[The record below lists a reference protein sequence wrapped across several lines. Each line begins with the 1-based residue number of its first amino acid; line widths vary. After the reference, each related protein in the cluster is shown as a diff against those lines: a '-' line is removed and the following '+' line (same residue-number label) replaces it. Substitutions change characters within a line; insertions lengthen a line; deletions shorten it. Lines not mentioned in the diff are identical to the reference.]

1 MYCSKISKIEY
12 FKNLKEI
19 LINFQICVETDVFGA
34 SWSPTFWN
42 RESCQRKNTKNAQSI
57 KKTYWEKKWSFII
70 GKSWSIFMPNTFL
83 KKNWSVLSISQLKA
97 FGVYGVSL
105 LLTIALVKMKAIW
118 SWNVTISRSHEQCF
132 IEPCPASDIQKN
144 LVKLAP
150 YHGL

>member
-1 MYCSKISKIEY
+1 MWRNRCFWSELISDV
-12 FKNLKEI
+12 LK
-19 LINFQICVETDVFGA
+19 
-34 SWSPTFWN
+34 S
-42 RESCQRKNTKNAQSI
+42 RKLPEKKHEKRSI
-57 KKTYWEKKWSFII
+57 DKKTYWEKKWSFII

-150 YHGL
+150 YHVRPCIPSFFLLRPYRHDYGS